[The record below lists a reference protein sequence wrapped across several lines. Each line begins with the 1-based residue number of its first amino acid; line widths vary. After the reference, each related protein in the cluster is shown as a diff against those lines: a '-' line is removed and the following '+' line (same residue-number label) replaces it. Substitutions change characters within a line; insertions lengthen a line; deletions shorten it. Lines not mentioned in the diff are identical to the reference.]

1 MVINEEIVKAFLDK
15 NGVEGVRSIEC
26 LNDKFYG
33 EHVKVILGYY
43 NAGKF
48 IVTDIL
54 RFYDYVDIDQEEVS
68 YLVLDSVDFRKFVYR
83 YLKKTNI
90 LLADSYKQK
99 NNEIHLKNIKA
110 IKDNAKSE
118 LSKEKNNIII

>member
-15 NGVEGVRSIEC
+15 NGVEGVKSIEC

-33 EHVKVILGYY
+33 EHVKVIVGHY

-48 IVTDIL
+48 IVSDIL
-54 RFYDYVDIDQEEVS
+54 RFYDYIDIDQEDVC
-68 YLVLDSVDFRKFVYR
+68 YLNLDSVDFRKFVYR

-90 LLADSYKQK
+90 LLAESYKQK

-110 IKDNAKSE
+110 IKENAKSE
-118 LSKEKNNIII
+118 LSKEKNNIIF